1 MSDSNK
7 KELKKPRV
15 RDVQKQITEIML
27 RRNPKCT
34 VGEVGRNYDNLK
46 KYLMGEQ

>member
-7 KELKKPRV
+7 KEPNKPRV
-15 RDVQKQITEIML
+15 RDVQKQIIEIML

-34 VGEVGRNYDNLK
+34 VSDVGRNYDNLK
-46 KYLMGEQ
+46 KYLMGE